1 MVGKVFNRG
10 GKNKMETKKEPKFKS
25 IKRAY
30 NYACN
35 NNCRVNLDNEKLI
48 AIDGYYSYYYARDVL
63 KCRFELGEKIITT
76 DAYFSYCYAR
86 DVLKCRF
93 ELGEKIITTDA
104 KHSYLYAKY
113 ILEDRFELGEKIIT
127 TDAYFSY
134 CYARYV
140 LKCRF
145 ELGEKIIT
153 TDAEYSYLYAKD
165 ILKNDFPSDFLELCS
180 IEVLEYFLSNLEEL
194 NENTKSNIIKVLFK
208 KKLLV

>member
-63 KCRFELGEKIITT
+63 KCRFELGEKSIAT
-76 DAYFSYCYAR
+76 DAEC
-86 DVLKCRF
+86 
-93 ELGEKIITTDA
+93 
-104 KHSYLYAKY
+104 SYLYAKY

-134 CYARYV
+134 CYARDV